1 MSITKMETR
10 KVFDRSK
17 IGKGDV
23 IEFTELGFRRFRK
36 PQSYRISTKTVGVVK
51 YVYDE
56 DVVVYARSQSEK
68 WETNHV
74 TEVSVPIGLADTI
87 QVIHRHPANEN

>member
-1 MSITKMETR
+1 MTITKTETR
-10 KVFDRSK
+10 TVFDRSK

-23 IEFTELGFRRFRK
+23 IEFTELGFRNSRN
-36 PQSYRISTKTVGVVK
+36 PNSHRISTKTVGVVK
-51 YVYDE
+51 YVHDE

>member
-1 MSITKMETR
+1 MTITKTETR

-23 IEFTELGFRRFRK
+23 IEFTELGFRLFRK
-36 PQSYRISTKTVGVVK
+36 PQSYRIATKTVGVVK
-51 YVYDE
+51 YVHDE